1 MFAFSSC
8 VGVTDFLCSC
18 VLLGTHLPERHG
30 STAFLRI
37 PSGLLGLSAEALVQV
52 VGLRPGVLLQQAL
65 QCLNFAVDVGGSCA
79 HDKGQHLLRG
89 DAARAQTS
97 VLHCRNGVELVLPIP
112 QRCFPL
118 GERCFSLIQRKTCL
132 FLLGQVLPPHPIQL
146 RL

>member
-30 STAFLRI
+30 SAALLRI
-37 PSGLLGLSAEALVQV
+37 SSGLLGLSAEALVQV
-52 VGLRPGVLLQQAL
+52 IGLCPGVLLQQAL
-65 QCLNFAVDVGGSCA
+65 QCLHLAVDVGGSCA

-89 DAARAQTS
+89 DAARAQTG

-112 QRCFPL
+112 QCRLPL
-118 GERCFSLIQRKTCL
+118 GERRLPFVQRKTCL
-132 FLLGQVLPPHPIQL
+132 FLLGQVLPPHPVQL